1 MNQIEIGKFIA
12 VCRREKK
19 LTQAQLAERLNI
31 TDRAVSKWETGKSLP
46 DSSIMLELCE
56 ILGITV
62 NELLSGEKVAAESCE
77 RKADENLIALKRKE
91 ENSTIKNRLI
101 FIIFSGVLLTGILVC
116 MICDAAISG
125 GMTWSLIPACSILFA
140 WLISG
145 PAIFYGKRGIIK
157 SLISLSICLLPYL
170 YLLSRLVET
179 REVFSVGAGMSA
191 VSIPFLWVIYAVFSR
206 LGRKRIPAALGIS
219 FLAGIPFQFAV
230 NMILSKM
237 IGEPIFD
244 VWDLLSAGLL
254 LLLALVSFGCGHAAA
269 LRGPVGHGESERKEG
284 GA

>member
-19 LTQAQLAERLNI
+19 LTQAQLAEKLNI

-91 ENSTIKNRLI
+91 ENSIIKNRLI
-101 FIIFSGVLLTGILVC
+101 FTIFSGVLLTGI
-116 MICDAAISG
+116 
-125 GMTWSLIPACSILFA
+125 FA

-145 PAIFYGKRGIIK
+145 PAILYGKRGIII
-157 SLISLSICLLPYL
+157 SLVSLSICLLPYL
-170 YLLSRLVET
+170 YLLSRLVGI

-191 VSIPFLWVIYAVFSR
+191 VSILFLWVIYAVFSR
-206 LGRKRIPAALGIS
+206 LGRKKIPEALGIS

-237 IGEPIFD
+237 IGEPIAD
-244 VWDLLSAGLL
+244 VWDLLSDGLL

-269 LRGPVGHGESERKEG
+269 LRGPRGHGESERAETD
-284 GA
+284 A

>member
-19 LTQAQLAERLNI
+19 LTQAQLAEKLNI

-91 ENSTIKNRLI
+91 ENSIIKNRLI
-101 FIIFSGVLLTGILVC
+101 FTIFSGVLLTGILVC
-116 MICDAAISG
+116 LICDAAISG
-125 GMTWSLIPACSILFA
+125 GMTWFPIPACSILFA

-145 PAIFYGKRGIIK
+145 PAILYGKRGIII
-157 SLISLSICLLPYL
+157 SLVSLSICLLPYL
-170 YLLSRLVET
+170 YLLSRLVGI

-206 LGRKRIPAALGIS
+206 LGRKKIPEALGIS

-237 IGEPIFD
+237 IGEPIAD
-244 VWDLLSAGLL
+244 VWDLLSDGLL

-269 LRGPVGHGESERKEG
+269 LRGPRGHGESERAETD
-284 GA
+284 A